1 MTIKEY
7 LQKKYS
13 KSTLNSNLY
22 NIKRFTDYY
31 QGGALR
37 NHPVDDFSERASLS
51 RGAEKATYKDV
62 LKYIGH
68 LRKNYD
74 LNPKT
79 LRHCLYGVKI
89 YFNYLL
95 EIGKR
100 KDHPCSELYLKDKI
114 DRQIQVDNLYSSE
127 SLEQFFESYTIKR
140 KTYLLNR
147 NKIIISLLIYQALK
161 VNEITALE
169 VENIDLDKG
178 EIFIKGQSGIT
189 SKSPRKRTLPLQAK
203 QILLLYNYL
212 EKDRKKLLKYNRK
225 NPNACTE
232 RSRSNTRLILGQYG
246 QAIKPYGISQIINE
260 NRNKNERIQ
269 PIKIRQSV
277 IANLLK
283 KENDTRIVQVF
294 AGHKR
299 ASTTVQYKQS
309 ELEVLQNAVSQ
320 YHPIK

>member
-1 MTIKEY
+1 MTLRNY
-7 LQKKYS
+7 LEKKYS

-31 QGGALR
+31 Q
-37 NHPVDDFSERASLS
+37 NRAP
-51 RGAEKATYKDV
+51 KATYKDV
-62 LKYIGH
+62 LNYIEY

-95 EIGKR
+95 ETGKR
-100 KDHPCSELYLKDKI
+100 NDHPCSELFLKDKVSKE
-114 DRQIQVDNLYSSE
+114 IQVDNLYSSE
-127 SLEQFFESYTIKR
+127 TLEKFFESYKIKR
-140 KTYLLNR
+140 KIYLLNR
-147 NKIIISLLIYQALK
+147 NKIIISLLIYQALT

-178 EIFIKGQSGIT
+178 EIFIKGKQEIT
-189 SKSPRKRTLPLQAK
+189 SKSPRSRTLPLQAK
-203 QILLLYNYL
+203 QVLLIYNYL
-212 EKDRKKLLKYNRK
+212 KNDRKKLLKYNGK
-225 NPNACTE
+225 NPNE
-232 RSRSNTRLILGQYG
+232 TRLILGQYG
-246 QAIKPYGISQIINE
+246 EAIKPHGISRIINE
-260 NRNKNERIQ
+260 NRNKSERIQ

-299 ASTTVQYKQS
+299 ASTTMQYKQS
-309 ELEVLQNAVSQ
+309 ELEVLQNAIIEF
-320 YHPIK
+320 HPIS

>member
-13 KSTLNSNLY
+13 KSTLKSNLY

-31 QGGALR
+31 QNKAKK
-37 NHPVDDFSERASLS
+37 AS
-51 RGAEKATYKDV
+51 YQDV
-62 LKYIGH
+62 LNYIEH

-74 LNPKT
+74 LHPKT

-95 EIGKR
+95 ETGKR

-114 DRQIQVDNLYSSE
+114 NKQIQVDNLYSPE
-127 SLEQFFESYTIKR
+127 TLERFIESYQIR
-140 KTYLLNR
+140 KKNHLENR
-147 NKIIISLLIYQALK
+147 NKIIISLLVYQALT
-161 VNEITALE
+161 VGEIASLE
-169 VENIDLDKG
+169 VGNIDLEKG
-178 EIFIKGQSGIT
+178 EIFIKGSSEIT
-189 SKSPRKRTLPLQAK
+189 AKSPRSRTLPLQAK
-203 QILLLYNYL
+203 QVLLIHKYL
-212 EKDRKKLLKYNRK
+212 EKDRIKLLRHNKEK
-225 NPNACTE
+225 QEE
-232 RSRSNTRLILGQYG
+232 RTFILSQYG
-246 QAIKPYGISQIINE
+246 APVHPHGISRIINE
-260 NRNKNERIQ
+260 NRKENEKIQ
-269 PIKIRQSV
+269 PMKIRQSV

-283 KENDTRIVQVF
+283 KENDTRVVQVF

-309 ELEVLQNAVSQ
+309 DLEILQTAVNE